1 MTIDEAIKKL
11 RAATTADERDFP
23 IILEDAMKLGI
34 EALKRLKLGRTG
46 VQRFA
51 HSLLPGETKD

>member
-1 MTIDEAIKKL
+1 MNIDEAIK
-11 RAATTADERDFP
+11 
-23 IILEDAMKLGI
+23 ILEVERGLAERQPETGVFDALKLGI
-34 EALKRLKLGRTG
+34 EALKRIELGRTG